1 MHNGKYVICLWKK
14 RRKPAAGI
22 SRSLHFGYEP
32 CCFRR
37 GFAGTD
43 AVRSDRRRRFECGRV
58 RNFGCG
64 GAGKKGKW
72 LALVGAEGEEKDLDL
87 FDFSCAVGDGVDLE
101 TIQSVVEALQDAM
114 PPADVLPPSII
125 LARIE
130 DFLRHHNTC
139 ALATSYGEDVRNTTI
154 EYGYDNGIVYLFSEG
169 GKKFANI
176 FRNPRVSIAVFDN
189 YIDFSHIGG
198 LRLDGIAAVYEI
210 GHPLYEKGAA
220 LRGISVERLAGM
232 AVPLHLIAVTLT
244 AGDFLWHGFKN
255 DGGFAHQ
262 RYYWQ

>member
-1 MHNGKYVICLWKK
+1 MGNTLFVYGKKEGSQRLAY
-14 RRKPAAGI
+14 RAACI
-22 SRSLHFGYEP
+22 LAMSRVVSVAALPELTPYG
-32 CCFRR
+32 RIV
-37 GFAGTD
+37 
-43 AVRSDRRRRFECGRV
+43 AVGLSAEECGILAAAV
-58 RNFGCG
+58 P
-64 GAGKKGKW
+64 AKKGKW

-262 RYYWQ
+262 RYYLQ